1 MADNLLLS
9 MFTYGL
15 AANRP
20 TTPDGGVSQNFTA
33 TPTNGPRGI
42 WYYATDTGVLSRWV
56 NGAWSSNSPP
66 LPVAVG
72 ATKTASG
79 DSGVVYALDTAA
91 GSVLTLPAAT
101 GSGKVVEAYVS
112 VSATSNAHKVLTAPI
127 TDVLI
132 GRATGSVAAGTTL
145 QFSALVSG
153 GFHSLQMPFAG
164 TQPSGGLQGDII
176 HFRDV
181 AAGVWLVEMTYES
194 GTTSTTPF
202 STATT

>member
-1 MADNLLLS
+1 MSNLYRDIA
-9 MFTYGL
+9 TYGL
-15 AANRP
+15 DANKPTAAL
-20 TTPDGGVSQNFTA
+20 DLATA
-33 TPTNGPRGI
+33 LPNTFQF
-42 WYYATDTGVLSRWV
+42 YYATDTDVLYRW
-56 NGAWSSNSPP
+56 NGTAWTADTSPNP
-66 LPVAVG
+66 IAVG
-72 ATKTASG
+72 ATKTAIRVQG
-79 DSGVVYALDTAA
+79 GVYALDTAA
-91 GSVLTLPAAT
+91 GSVLTLPAALGT
-101 GSGKVVEAYVS
+101 GLALDVYVS
-112 VSATSNAHKVLTAPI
+112 TSATSNAHKVLTSPI

-164 TQPSGGLQGDII
+164 TQPSGGLQGDIF

-181 AAGVWLVEMTYES
+181 AAGVWLVEGTYES

>member
-1 MADNLLLS
+1 MSNNLLLS
-9 MFTYGL
+9 AFTYGL

-20 TTPDGGVSQNFTA
+20 TTPDAGIS
-33 TPTNGPRGI
+33 PTFGAAINGPLGV
-42 WYYATDTGVLSRWV
+42 WYYATDTGVLSKWV
-56 NGAWSSNSPP
+56 NGVWSDNSSP

-72 ATKTASG
+72 ATKTAG
-79 DSGVVYALDTAA
+79 KQSGVVYQLDTAA
-91 GSVLTLPAAT
+91 GSVLTLPAAI
-101 GSGKVVEAYVS
+101 GSGLTVEAYVKT
-112 VSATSNAHKVLTAPI
+112 SATSNAHKILTSPV

-145 QFSALVSG
+145 QFSAAAAAAY
-153 GFHSLQMPFAG
+153 HSIQMPFAG
-164 TQPSGGLQGDII
+164 TQPSGGLEGDIF

-181 AAGVWLVEMTYES
+181 AAGVWLVEATYES